1 MDRTGAM
8 ILTIIGLPFLVLGGC
23 FAFVAGP
30 HSAQTADRI
39 ASFNPMSAAQL
50 GDLRPGREV
59 LIEGRMSGRNEIY
72 TRNYVAYVVSRCT
85 TDSDGDTDCDVVAR
99 VTPPLRIN
107 LSQGYV
113 NVANDSYSLADMS
126 TVYDGDLQYDGI
138 EPEAAVVAVGTL
150 LPADGALQ
158 IEAEFIALGS
168 QTSYVESLRREALTW
183 RIIGTIFG
191 LIGVGLLAAAVV
203 VAIKA

>member
-1 MDRTGAM
+1 
-8 ILTIIGLPFLVLGGC
+8 
-23 FAFVAGP
+23 
-30 HSAQTADRI
+30 
-39 ASFNPMSAAQL
+39 
-50 GDLRPGREV
+50 
-59 LIEGRMSGRNEIY
+59 
-72 TRNYVAYVVSRCT
+72 
-85 TDSDGDTDCDVVAR
+85 VVAR

-168 QTSYVESLRREALTW
+168 QTSYVESLRREALIW
-183 RIIGTIFG
+183 YIIGTIFG